1 MIVYFAELDS
11 SNVVQRIEII
21 NSEDI
26 LSDDMESI
34 SESKGEAK
42 CQELFGGSITWKRPY
57 RDGTRKRFAVPNGS
71 YSPTDDAFL
80 KLKPFSY
87 FVLNSDKEWQPPIAK
102 PTLTS
107 QEEADEYFYI
117 WDDSA
122 YQADNTQGWTLY
134 RQENGIFNNGGE

>member
-34 SESKGEAK
+34 SETKGEAR
-42 CQELFGGSITWKRPY
+42 CQELFGGTNTWKRSY
-57 RDGTRKRFAVPNGS
+57 RDGTRKRFAVSNGS
-71 YSPTDDAFL
+71 YSPTDDVFL
-80 KLKPFSY
+80 NPKPFSY
-87 FVLNSDKEWQPPIAK
+87 FVLDSDKEWQPPIAK

-117 WDDSA
+117 WDDSV

-134 RQENGIFNNGGE
+134 RQENGNFNNGGE

>member
-26 LSDDMESI
+26 ISDDMDSI

-42 CQELFGGSITWKRPY
+42 CQELFGGSNTWKRTY
-57 RDGTRKRFAVPNGS
+57 RDGTRKRFAVSNGS
-71 YSPTDDAFL
+71 YSPTDDVFL
-80 KLKPFSY
+80 NPKPFSY
-87 FVLNSDKEWQPPIAK
+87 FVLDSDKEWQPPITK

-134 RQENGIFNNGGE
+134 RQQNGMFNNGGE

>member
-1 MIVYFAELDS
+1 MLVYFAELSD
-11 SNVVQRIEII
+11 SNVVQRVVII
-21 NSEDI
+21 DSEDI
-26 LSDDMESI
+26 LSDNMESI
-34 SESKGEAK
+34 SETKGEAK
-42 CQELFGGSITWKRPY
+42 CRELFGSTNTWKRTY

-71 YSPTDDAFL
+71 YSPTDDVFL
-80 KLKPFSY
+80 SPKPYPY
-87 FVLNSDKEWQPPIAK
+87 FVLDSDKEWQPPIAK

-117 WDDSA
+117 WDDSV

>member
-21 NSEDI
+21 DSEDI
-26 LSDDMESI
+26 LSDNMESI
-34 SESKGEAK
+34 SETKGEAK
-42 CQELFGGSITWKRPY
+42 CQEIFGATNTWKRTY
-57 RDGTRKRFAVPNGS
+57 RDGKRKKFAVPNGS
-71 YSPTDDAFL
+71 YSPTDDVFL
-80 KLKPFSY
+80 DPKPYSY
-87 FVLNSDKEWQPPIAK
+87 FVLDSDKEWKPPITK

-107 QEEADEYFYI
+107 QEEENEYFYI

-134 RQENGIFNNGGE
+134 RQENGMFNNGGE